1 MQAGMQA
8 RPPASPTRFWGHPLF
23 AMLIGLA
30 VITFKNVFGA
40 QLYDWYLASAN
51 PQLASAGTATATAAA
66 SDLIEVHFTAPTSG
80 IADSLA
86 TGLVESGLVACAQVV
101 PEVRSVYTWGGKLNH
116 ESEELVIAKT
126 LRHHFEAVEKHLTE
140 KHPYDV
146 PQITAAPLIASS
158 AYSAWVSASV
168 TPISR

>member
-1 MQAGMQA
+1 MQA

-126 LRHHFEAVEKHLTE
+126 LRHHFEAVEKVRREGDALRVWL
-140 KHPYDV
+140 DWL
-146 PQITAAPLIASS
+146 ICSLLLGSLIAFSDSS
-158 AYSAWVSASV
+158 SCLWGA
-168 TPISR
+168 